1 MPARLRLALMVFA
14 SLAIL
19 AAAGVIVF
27 TRPDSPPKLGANG
40 FAGGLRPAI
49 PPKDFTLRDQDG
61 RTVSLRALRGQV
73 VVLTFMY
80 STCQDTCPVT
90 ATTIRGA
97 LDDLGHD
104 VPALAV
110 SVDPAHDT
118 PDSAEAFL
126 VKRSLSGGRMHFLLG
141 TRAQLAPIWHDYG
154 IRPQGNGLRA
164 LRLRSAHRQARTP
177 ARQLPGR
184 AARRPRPGP
193 RHPQARG
200 RARLG
205 VGALD
210 RRVVLARVI
219 TAALA
224 ALLDPEDD
232 DDDEHG
238 RQVEQRVVPVAG
250 VCERQRGHCAAA
262 DSSQSPRLVNATM
275 TASIQYCERVASRAL
290 L

>member
-1 MPARLRLALMVFA
+1 MVSHQPESNVNRSGECRGRGIGRLPLPAMPARLRMALMVFA

-27 TRPDSPPKLGANG
+27 TRPDAPPKLGANG

-104 VPALAV
+104 VPALAI

-126 VKRSLSGGRMHFLLG
+126 VKRSLSGGRMRFLLG
-141 TRAQLAPIWHDYG
+141 TRAQLAADLARLRHPPPG
-154 IRPQGNGLRA
+154 QRLRA
-164 LRLRSAHRQARTP
+164 LRLRAADRQARAP
-177 ARQLPGR
+177 AHQLSGR
-184 AARRPRPGP
+184 AAGRPRPGP

-200 RARLG
+200 RARPRG
-205 VGALD
+205 RCPRPRCRPRRRRSRRRSRRSWIQSTKTTMSTGA
-210 RRVVLARVI
+210 R
-219 TAALA
+219 
-224 ALLDPEDD
+224 
-232 DDDEHG
+232 
-238 RQVEQRVVPVAG
+238 
-250 VCERQRGHCAAA
+250 
-262 DSSQSPRLVNATM
+262 
-275 TASIQYCERVASRAL
+275 
-290 L
+290 

>member
-1 MPARLRLALMVFA
+1 MVRHQPESNVNRLRLAAMPARVRLALMVFA

-27 TRPDSPPKLGANG
+27 TRPDPPPPLGASG

-61 RTVSLRALRGQV
+61 HSVSLRDYRGQV

-126 VKRSLSGGRMHFLLG
+126 VKRSLRPGGCASCWARAPSSRRSGTTTASG
-141 TRAQLAPIWHDYG
+141 
-154 IRPQGNGLRA
+154 PQGNGFEH
-164 LRLRSAHRQARTP
+164 SA
-177 ARQLPGR
+177 
-184 AARRPRPGP
+184 
-193 RHPQARG
+193 
-200 RARLG
+200 
-205 VGALD
+205 
-210 RRVVLARVI
+210 
-219 TAALA
+219 
-224 ALLDPEDD
+224 
-232 DDDEHG
+232 
-238 RQVEQRVVPVAG
+238 
-250 VCERQRGHCAAA
+250 
-262 DSSQSPRLVNATM
+262 
-275 TASIQYCERVASRAL
+275 
-290 L
+290 